1 MHSGRLTIRPY
12 FLHGNWNGQPRRSR
26 NVNLINLPGEYD
38 VHVYLKLGGMER
50 DTVTFLPT
58 IIYGSARSE
67 NLWPLPYWP
76 ETVDDASKEMW
87 AISALLPVRWP
98 VDQLGILMVYTMPPF
113 AHSPVLFL
121 VSTSG
126 IGVCNRIHIGL
137 CANRPCY
144 PYARASSNHYW
155 FLTGK
160 SETGRQPTIYIYYYS
175 TVRKRSTTPNQLVL
189 PFVADG
195 MKSWRKISASSN
207 YDDLETNL
215 RNIHTWDTN
224 TKLPIN
230 AERNS
235 NIYL

>member
-1 MHSGRLTIRPY
+1 MEIGMGNPVGATMWIWLISWGSTLCMCVWTLVEWNVKPWHFYPQQSMVVRKVKTCDHCHTDLRLWMMQVKRC
-12 FLHGNWNGQPRRSR
+12 
-26 NVNLINLPGEYD
+26 
-38 VHVYLKLGGMER
+38 
-50 DTVTFLPT
+50 
-58 IIYGSARSE
+58 
-67 NLWPLPYWP
+67 WPSL
-76 ETVDDASKEMW
+76 
-87 AISALLPVRWP
+87 
-98 VDQLGILMVYTMPPF
+98 
-113 AHSPVLFL
+113 HSPCPL
-121 VSTSG
+121 TSWSVGHTDG
-126 IGVCNRIHIGL
+126 IYNAPVCTFSGLIPSVYIGYRVCNRTHIRL
-137 CANRPCY
+137 YANRLCY
-144 PYARASSNHYW
+144 SYARASSNHYW

>member
-1 MHSGRLTIRPY
+1 MVVRGVKTCDHCHTDLRLWMMQVKRCGPS
-12 FLHGNWNGQPRRSR
+12 L
-26 NVNLINLPGEYD
+26 
-38 VHVYLKLGGMER
+38 
-50 DTVTFLPT
+50 
-58 IIYGSARSE
+58 
-67 NLWPLPYWP
+67 
-76 ETVDDASKEMW
+76 
-87 AISALLPVRWP
+87 
-98 VDQLGILMVYTMPPF
+98 
-113 AHSPVLFL
+113 HSPCPL
-121 VSTSG
+121 TSWSVGHTDG
-126 IGVCNRIHIGL
+126 ICNAPVCTFSGLIPSVYIGYRVCNRTHIRL
-137 CANRPCY
+137 CANRLCY

-160 SETGRQPTIYIYYYS
+160 
-175 TVRKRSTTPNQLVL
+175 TTPNQLVL